1 MIRSSKS
8 QGTIGLAVHRL
19 LSLPLI
25 GMLLLSACDSDDE
38 KAATGGTAQP
48 MAVQVHV
55 LKGEPLT
62 NAFTTTGT
70 LRANEQVELRSEL
83 SGRVTHIGFD
93 EGARV
98 KAGQVLVR
106 INNDDLVAQLRK
118 AEADLDLALS
128 TEKRQQQLLDV
139 KGVSEQAFEN
149 TQAQRIAREAEV
161 ENLKA
166 LIARSVIRA
175 PFDGVIGLRWVSE
188 GGFVT
193 PNDPIATLSQI
204 DPIKLDLSVPERYGK
219 EIGPGSK
226 VNFTT
231 EGDTTNY
238 TAEVYA
244 VEPRVDPST
253 RTVPVRA
260 KSRNPDGHL
269 VPGSFARVSVTFSTL
284 PNALLIPSEALI
296 PDIQGQ
302 VVMLMKE
309 GKAKTQRVQI
319 GLRTETEVQLI
330 SGVQAG
336 DTVITSGLLAIREGT
351 PLRAA
356 EPRDIPI
363 GSDRNETG
371 EAITEK

>member
-1 MIRSSKS
+1 MNRSKTFLGS
-8 QGTIGLAVHRL
+8 IGASVRSPLF
-19 LSLPLI
+19 LPLI
-25 GMLLLSACDSDDE
+25 AIVLFSACEGEEQQTERAS
-38 KAATGGTAQP
+38 AQP

-55 LKGEPLT
+55 LRGEPLT

-106 INNDDLVAQLRK
+106 VNNDDLTAQLRK
-118 AEADLDLALS
+118 AEADLELASS
-128 TEKRQQQLLDV
+128 TEKRQQQLLEV
-139 KGVSEQAFEN
+139 KGISEQAFEN

-166 LIARSVIRA
+166 LLARSVIRA
-175 PFDGVIGLRWVSE
+175 PFEGVIGLRWISE

-193 PNDPIATLSQI
+193 PNDPIATLTQI
-204 DPIKLDLSVPERYGK
+204 DPIKLDMSVPERYGK
-219 EIGPGSK
+219 QIKPGSK
-226 VNFTT
+226 VDFAI
-231 EGDTTNY
+231 EGDTSTY

-260 KSRNPDGHL
+260 KSRNPDNRL
-269 VPGSFARVSVTFSTL
+269 VPGSFARVNVSLGTI
-284 PNALLIPSEALI
+284 NDALKIPTEALI

-302 VVMLMKE
+302 VVMVMQD
-309 GKAKTQRVQI
+309 GKAKTQRVEI

-363 GSDRNETG
+363 EVDENETG